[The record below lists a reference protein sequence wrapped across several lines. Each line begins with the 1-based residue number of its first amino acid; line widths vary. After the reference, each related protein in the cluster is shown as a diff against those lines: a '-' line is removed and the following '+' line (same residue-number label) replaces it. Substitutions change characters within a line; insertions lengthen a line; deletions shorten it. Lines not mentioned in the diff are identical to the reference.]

1 MLDREYIWIIG
12 ASEGIGAELAHA
24 WAKCGARLVLS
35 ARSSTRLQELAAT
48 LGADHIVVPLDLADR
63 ASIDAAAA
71 QIAKLGPIDRVINMA
86 ALYAPGKVAELSPVD
101 VAQNSI
107 RQSDR

>member
-35 ARSSTRLQELAAT
+35 ARSSTRLQELA
-48 LGADHIVVPLDLADR
+48 VWP
-63 ASIDAAAA
+63 
-71 QIAKLGPIDRVINMA
+71 NM
-86 ALYAPGKVAELSPVD
+86 PFSVD
-101 VAQNSI
+101 SVRNN
-107 RQSDR
+107 